1 VIESLVQLLGRQ
13 VEAAGV
19 LEARLRALELI
30 VAAGEQRF
38 LMQALDEV
46 ETASEKLSSLELT
59 RALVLST
66 AGYAPDV
73 SADELV
79 ASRDVTDGADYAL
92 RARIEDLRTAMLDLA
107 AARSRTD
114 HEVRAAATVTRQR
127 RGAAEAFAA
136 V

>member
-1 VIESLVQLLGRQ
+1 MIEPLVQLLGRQ

-30 VAAGEQRF
+30 VAAGEHRF

-46 ETASEKLSSLELT
+46 ESASETLSSLELT
-59 RALVLST
+59 RSLVLSS
-66 AGYAPDV
+66 AGYAADT
-73 SADELV
+73 SADDLV
-79 ASRDVTDGADYAL
+79 ASRSVADGTEYAL
-92 RARIEDLRTAMLDLA
+92 RARIEELRTAMLRLA
-107 AARSRTD
+107 EARSRTD
-114 HEVRAAATVTRQR
+114 RQVRSAATGTQQR